1 MVNSWCPSQVSYLV
15 EYNDKNE
22 LRSTILP
29 AEISTSPERFSNPK
43 QLILALKTIEQQ
55 YVSAGDTS
63 PRSLAMDRS
72 AVVEATEGFRVSPD
86 RLGEALEKYR
96 THFKEE
102 GAWMEI
108 AEAIGR
114 AMRKNERTVRNIVA
128 DYQRIKPLPEK
139 IIEASQS
146 LGIELSQKKYS
157 PAVAILKTET
167 TAAMR
172 LTEAT
177 AKEMVMKA
185 VQSSSEKSDKL
196 KKKQELSKEEKEH
209 FKIRMKIRTSLNNIP
224 NPQKLAKLI
233 EALEEEMHDV
243 WGVSNPVS
251 ITITGKIQRLT
262 PTRLLCGKHGAWGT
276 PLEC

>member
-1 MVNSWCPSQVSYLV
+1 MNPQQPT
-15 EYNDKNE
+15 DKAARKGR
-22 LRSTILP
+22 LRTILP
-29 AEISTSPERFSNPK
+29 AEISTSLEKFSNPK
-43 QLILALKTIEQQ
+43 ELISALRTIEQQ
-55 YVSAGDTS
+55 YASAGDTS
-63 PRSLAMDRS
+63 PRSLAVDRS
-72 AVVEATEGFRVSPD
+72 AVVEATEGFRVSRD
-86 RLGEALEKYR
+86 RLGAALEKYR
-96 THFKEE
+96 SHFKEE
-102 GAWMEI
+102 GAWMEV
-108 AEAIGR
+108 AEVIGR

-128 DYQRIKPLPEK
+128 DYQRIKPLPET

-157 PAVAILKTET
+157 LAVAILKTET
-167 TAAMR
+167 TADMNMTKAM
-172 LTEAT
+172 
-177 AKEMVMKA
+177 AKEKVMNA